1 MKEIIVST
9 GDVKR
14 NYEVIGPVYIQVSNK
29 GLFGSTLDRLTG
41 KYYNEINKK
50 QAAGDFSPKQADWG
64 FLYGEWSVGQNQFDE
79 AFYVCVRELQE
90 KARKMHGDA
99 IIWLRQDID
108 LDTNGFTYFYL
119 QMYGTVVKFT
129 GNDIDYSRASY
140 IIDSIYRKMINE
152 INPEEADNIEL
163 KRTEMQEQEKKVSEI
178 CTKLKSELI
187 NIELKNHTVEK
198 QINKLQE
205 DLKTSTSVVEQ
216 TKIRKNINILE
227 KQREENEHQ
236 MVTGK
241 ERLLEAENELSTL
254 KEELLSMEQL
264 LYDKQRKI

>member
-1 MKEIIVST
+1 M
-9 GDVKR
+9 GM
-14 NYEVIGPVYIQVSNK
+14 
-29 GLFGSTLDRLTG
+29 LF
-41 KYYNEINKK
+41 
-50 QAAGDFSPKQADWG
+50 
-64 FLYGEWSVGQNQFDE
+64 
-79 AFYVCVRELQE
+79 
-90 KARKMHGDA
+90 
-99 IIWLRQDID
+99 IWLRQDID
-108 LDTNGFTYFYL
+108 LDTNGFTFFYL

-129 GNDIDYSRASY
+129 GNDIDYSRNSY

-216 TKIRKNINILE
+216 TKIRKNINIPG

-241 ERLLEAENELSTL
+241 ERLLEAE
-254 KEELLSMEQL
+254 K
-264 LYDKQRKI
+264 